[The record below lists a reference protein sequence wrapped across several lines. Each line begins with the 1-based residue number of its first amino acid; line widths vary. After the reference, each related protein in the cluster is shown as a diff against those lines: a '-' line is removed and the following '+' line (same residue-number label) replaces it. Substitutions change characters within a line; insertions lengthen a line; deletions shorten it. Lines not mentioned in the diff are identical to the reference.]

1 MRQLVV
7 SSEWVGWDT
16 SRSSLGL
23 EITSSILSSEFWD
36 EVEIL
41 ISIVGPINKMMRLVD
56 GDMSCMGKVYE
67 GMDRMIE
74 HIQALE
80 LDESKINSL
89 KEMCI
94 KRWDQFHVPLA
105 VAPYILDPEFQGKG
119 QERDREVVRGWEKV
133 LDRLVPMND
142 HRKVNFFL
150 FIKHSNNS
158 YLL

>member
-1 MRQLVV
+1 
-7 SSEWVGWDT
+7 
-16 SRSSLGL
+16 
-23 EITSSILSSEFWD
+23 
-36 EVEIL
+36 
-41 ISIVGPINKMMRLVD
+41 MMRLVD
-56 GDMSCMGKVYE
+56 GDTPCMGKVYE
-67 GMDRMIE
+67 GMDCMIE

-94 KRWDQFHVPLA
+94 KRWDQFHVLLA
-105 VAPYILDPEFQGKG
+105 AATYILDPEFQGKG

-142 HRKVNFFL
+142 HHKVNFFL
-150 FIKHSNNS
+150 FINNS